1 MLRNKLVRSDGS
13 IIDSSVIISCDF
25 TEGVNSNTNLSVGDA
40 TSSELTVEI
49 LSTTPIQQGEIL
61 TYYVI
66 EDGVETKI
74 GIFNAEKPTL
84 ATRTT
89 MRFLAYDNV
98 IRTEKPFSDWLRGN
112 QSAFPMALSDL
123 VQAACG
129 HCDVALVDATLPNAS
144 LLINAFYAD
153 NLTCRQMLMWAGA
166 IMGRF
171 IRANA
176 DGEIEF
182 AWYRPDT
189 NVRISPSKTNDDP
202 TIVMYDDGAGNLTVN
217 SNKLSVTDDG
227 FGNVTLVADG
237 LTVAT
242 TDAGVSLT
250 SSVVVPY
257 RRDGLSREN
266 YDTDLIERVQIKHSD
281 DDVGIIYPVDTTGNC
296 FTISGNML
304 LGTCTSEQ
312 VREVAISLYEHLNA
326 VTYVPFSVTV
336 GRTMC
341 VRAGDIVQIT
351 DANGYV
357 FSSYV
362 MKVSMT
368 PNGTTLSAS
377 GDKNYNSN
385 AAVASEKYENL
396 TGKIL
401 SIQQSVDGLKIKN
414 EDLEG
419 KVSGLELS
427 TESLKTYVEES
438 FVSEDEFHQYRSEV
452 EQTTDSIEQRFKRV
466 EGDLYDSQAH
476 IKSGLLDDSDPSAPV
491 YGIEVGQRNVVG
503 GVETF
508 DKYARFTAD
517 RLSFYDAHDTEVAY
531 ISDYKQ
537 VITNADVLGNLK
549 VGKFVFDTSNGLAL
563 RWEE

>member
-74 GIFNAEKPTL
+74 GVFNAEKPTL

-123 VQAACG
+123 VQAVCG
-129 HCDVALVDATLPNAS
+129 HCNVALVDANLPNAS

-153 NLTCRQMLMWAGA
+153 NLTCRQVLMWAGA

-176 DGEIEF
+176 DGKIEF

-189 NVRISPSKTNDDP
+189 NIRITPSKTNNDP
-202 TIVMYDDGAGNLTVN
+202 TLMVMDDGEGNLSVT
-217 SNKLSVTDDG
+217 SDKLSVVDDG
-227 FGNVTLVADG
+227 LGNVTMSADG
-237 LTVAT
+237 LVVVTN
-242 TDAGVSLT
+242 DAGVSLA
-250 SSVVVPY
+250 SSIVVPF
-257 RRDGLSREN
+257 RRDGLSYES
-266 YDTDLIERVQIKHSD
+266 YATDLIERVQINHSE
-281 DDVGIIYPVDTTGNC
+281 DDVGIIYPVEATGNC
-296 FTISGNML
+296 FTISNNMI
-304 LGTCTSEQ
+304 LGTCSSEQ
-312 VREVAISLYEHLNA
+312 VLEVATSLHEHLKDI
-326 VTYVPFSVTV
+326 TYVPFSVTV
-336 GRTMC
+336 GRTIRI
-341 VRAGDIVQIT
+341 RAGDIVSIT
-351 DANGYV
+351 DSAGHV
-357 FSSYV
+357 FTSYV
-362 MKVSMT
+362 MNVSVT
-368 PNGTTLSAS
+368 PSGTTLSAT
-377 GDKNYNSN
+377 GDKSYDSE
-385 AAVASEKYENL
+385 AAVSSEKYSNL
-396 TGKIL
+396 TGKVL
-401 SIQQSVDGLKIKN
+401 SIQQSIDGLKIKN

-419 KVSGLELS
+419 KVSGLELT
-427 TESLKTYVEES
+427 TESFKTYVEET
-438 FVSEDEFHQYRSEV
+438 FVSDDEFHRYRTEA
-452 EQTTDSIEQRFKRV
+452 EQTAEGFEQRFERV
-466 EGDLYDSQAH
+466 EGDIRETNAH
-476 IKSGLLDDSDPSAPV
+476 INSGLLGHTDAGGPI
-491 YGIEVGQRNVVG
+491 YGIEVGQRNLVDG
-503 GVETF
+503 IETF

-517 RLSFYDAHDTEVAY
+517 RLSFYDANNTEVSY
-531 ISDYKQ
+531 IGDYKQ
-537 VITNADVLGNLK
+537 VITNAEVLDTFK